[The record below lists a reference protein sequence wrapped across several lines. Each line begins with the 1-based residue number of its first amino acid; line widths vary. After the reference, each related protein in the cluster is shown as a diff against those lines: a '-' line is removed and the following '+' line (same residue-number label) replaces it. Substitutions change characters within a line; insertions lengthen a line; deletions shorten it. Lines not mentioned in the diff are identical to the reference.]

1 MRIRRSL
8 VLLVAMCLAAAAL
21 VTMAPPS
28 GADHGGPFHD
38 GDTALMY
45 ANIMTGDGAAGSH
58 LDGWLNEHNSDT
70 GFTQIGGFLLYHR
83 PFDCP
88 FGETDCLI
96 THIGYCTEADADAVP
111 FHYNPYYEISIDPRL
126 SYLTWKYG
134 FDFYLDNYQ
143 NGDAIIPMAATQA
156 LVWAWFSDPE
166 TGSTVFSDVA
176 GGFDD
181 PFNWDGLSPSA
192 HTDTSPR
199 VGFHSNEPSPHQWTG
214 TDQELL
220 DGATQAVYDLAVEAT
235 EKAGPWT
242 LGQGVGA
249 TGVVLTGANG
259 PIEGEI
265 VTFDDG
271 SDDEINFVT
280 DANGF
285 AAWPAGATLATA
297 EGPAGTYET
306 PGDTS
311 DGEEGQNII
320 ITIGEDLVV
329 SINDPAPT
337 TTTTTTTTTSTTTTT
352 VVPTTTTTT
361 VPPVVE
367 PPESESPPT
376 TTAPG
381 VTTTTAAPT
390 TTTLVVEAPEQTTT
404 TTVVAAPAPDVAPQ
418 ANPQIAAPSFTG

>member
-1 MRIRRSL
+1 
-8 VLLVAMCLAAAAL
+8 
-21 VTMAPPS
+21 
-28 GADHGGPFHD
+28 
-38 GDTALMY
+38 
-45 ANIMTGDGAAGSH
+45 
-58 LDGWLNEHNSDT
+58 
-70 GFTQIGGFLLYHR
+70 
-83 PFDCP
+83 
-88 FGETDCLI
+88 
-96 THIGYCTEADADAVP
+96 
-111 FHYNPYYEISIDPRL
+111 
-126 SYLTWKYG
+126 
-134 FDFYLDNYQ
+134 
-143 NGDAIIPMAATQA
+143 
-156 LVWAWFSDPE
+156 
-166 TGSTVFSDVA
+166 
-176 GGFDD
+176 
-181 PFNWDGLSPSA
+181 
-192 HTDTSPR
+192 
-199 VGFHSNEPSPHQWTG
+199 
-214 TDQELL
+214 
-220 DGATQAVYDLAVEAT
+220 
-235 EKAGPWT
+235 
-242 LGQGVGA
+242 
-249 TGVVLTGANG
+249 VLTGATG

-271 SDDEINFVT
+271 SDDGINAVT

-306 PGDTS
+306 PGDAS

-329 SINDPAPT
+329 RINDPAPT

-404 TTVVAAPAPDVAPQ
+404 TTVVAAPAPDVAPP